1 MNNPSVDPTTL
12 SLADLRELRSQ
23 QQAAEDAISYVRR
36 LVQAR
41 LDLVSA
47 EQKRRNNGNDRTVSD
62 DLPAI
67 LGRHLNSGPA
77 RPPRPTVEFD
87 SDWVI
92 AEVDGGAR
100 WARRAA
106 IEMATQD
113 GRQIVGH
120 GAVVAVVA
128 SLLLGRNEVEPG
140 LHQPTYIADGVFGG
154 LLLRTQ
160 FAKVG
165 ERECGWVN

>member
-77 RPPRPTVEFD
+77 RPPRPTVD
-87 SDWVI
+87 LSDHPI
-92 AEVDGGAR
+92 AVELDELCSRLGAHHITELNDTELTALSDALQAFEQARSSERRELFGTIDALSAELVRRYRDG
-100 WARRAA
+100 
-106 IEMATQD
+106 E
-113 GRQIVGH
+113 
-120 GAVVAVVA
+120 
-128 SLLLGRNEVEPG
+128 
-140 LHQPTYIADGVFGG
+140 
-154 LLLRTQ
+154 
-160 FAKVG
+160 AKVDDLLAD
-165 ERECGWVN
+165 E

>member
-67 LGRHLNSGPA
+67 LGRNSGPA
-77 RPPRPTVEFD
+77 RPPRPTVD
-87 SDWVI
+87 LSDHPI
-92 AEVDGGAR
+92 AVELDELCSGLGAHHITELNDTELTALSDALQAFEQARSSERRELFGTIDALSAELVRRYRDG
-100 WARRAA
+100 
-106 IEMATQD
+106 E
-113 GRQIVGH
+113 
-120 GAVVAVVA
+120 
-128 SLLLGRNEVEPG
+128 
-140 LHQPTYIADGVFGG
+140 
-154 LLLRTQ
+154 
-160 FAKVG
+160 AKVDDLLAD
-165 ERECGWVN
+165 E

>member
-77 RPPRPTVEFD
+77 RPPRPTVD
-87 SDWVI
+87 LSDHPI
-92 AEVDGGAR
+92 AVELDELCSSLGAHHITELNDAELTALSDALQAFEQARSSERRELFGTIDALSAELVRRYRDG
-100 WARRAA
+100 
-106 IEMATQD
+106 E
-113 GRQIVGH
+113 
-120 GAVVAVVA
+120 
-128 SLLLGRNEVEPG
+128 
-140 LHQPTYIADGVFGG
+140 
-154 LLLRTQ
+154 
-160 FAKVG
+160 AKVDDLLAD
-165 ERECGWVN
+165 E

>member
-47 EQKRRNNGNDRTVSD
+47 EQKRRNNGEDRTVSD

-77 RPPRPTVEFD
+77 RPPRPTVD
-87 SDWVI
+87 LSDHPI
-92 AEVDGGAR
+92 AVELDELCSGLGAHHITELNDTELTALSDALQAFEQARSSERRELFGTIDALSAELVRRYRDG
-100 WARRAA
+100 
-106 IEMATQD
+106 E
-113 GRQIVGH
+113 
-120 GAVVAVVA
+120 
-128 SLLLGRNEVEPG
+128 
-140 LHQPTYIADGVFGG
+140 
-154 LLLRTQ
+154 
-160 FAKVG
+160 AKVDDLLAD
-165 ERECGWVN
+165 E

>member
-47 EQKRRNNGNDRTVSD
+47 EQKRRDNGNDRTVSD

-77 RPPRPTVEFD
+77 RPPRPTVD
-87 SDWVI
+87 LSDHPI
-92 AEVDGGAR
+92 AVELDELCSSLGAHHITELNDTELTALSDAVQAVEHARSSERRELFGTIDALSAELVRRYRDG
-100 WARRAA
+100 
-106 IEMATQD
+106 E
-113 GRQIVGH
+113 
-120 GAVVAVVA
+120 
-128 SLLLGRNEVEPG
+128 
-140 LHQPTYIADGVFGG
+140 
-154 LLLRTQ
+154 
-160 FAKVG
+160 AKVDDLLAD
-165 ERECGWVN
+165 E

>member
-47 EQKRRNNGNDRTVSD
+47 EQKRRNSGNDRTVSD

-77 RPPRPTVEFD
+77 RPPRPTVD
-87 SDWVI
+87 LSDHPI
-92 AEVDGGAR
+92 AVELDELCSGLGAHHITELNDTELTALSDALQAFEQARSSERRELFGTIDALSAELVRRYRDG
-100 WARRAA
+100 
-106 IEMATQD
+106 E
-113 GRQIVGH
+113 
-120 GAVVAVVA
+120 
-128 SLLLGRNEVEPG
+128 
-140 LHQPTYIADGVFGG
+140 
-154 LLLRTQ
+154 
-160 FAKVG
+160 AKVDDLLAD
-165 ERECGWVN
+165 E